1 MAGAGKRGLLGAVS
15 WILLAGAL
23 VMLWLVVLSGV
34 TNHTPLNK
42 IWFLRADTS
51 GIGDARPNS
60 QWTFWY
66 VCGDNNNNC
75 GSPVPALPLGYAWR
89 GNSTGAPSA
98 LVGSHGHNTTSKY
111 YYYMWRFGW
120 VFFFIAFIFANFAAL
135 SGVLSCIRV
144 VAGATGLLTLA
155 ATFWLC
161 LAACLMSAVFVKARD
176 RFQSDGRS
184 ASVGRYAF
192 AFTWTSLVLLFLS
205 ACLFL
210 GGVLIGRKKR
220 DSGSY
225 AKETAYNGNV
235 GYPPGNQGFATDN
248 VQSGYTTNAPQRSNI
263 IREEVPEPTAT
274 TTTTKGGQGMRGLFP
289 RHREA
294 SVV

>member
-1 MAGAGKRGLLGAVS
+1 MAGAGKRGLLGSVS

-34 TNHTPLNK
+34 THHTPLNK

-51 GIGDARPNS
+51 GIGDARPIS

-66 VCGDNNNNC
+66 VCGDNNDNC
-75 GSPVPALPLGYAWR
+75 GKPVPALPLGYAWR
-89 GNSTGAPSA
+89 GNSNGAPAA

-135 SGVLSCIRV
+135 SGFLSCIRV
-144 VAGATGLLTLA
+144 VAGATGMLTLA
-155 ATFWLC
+155 ATFWLT
-161 LAACLMSAVFVKARD
+161 LAACLMTAVFVKARN
-176 RFQSDGRS
+176 RFQSDGHN
-184 ASVGRYAF
+184 ASVGSYAF
-192 AFTWTSLVLLFLS
+192 AFTWTPLVLLFVS
-205 ACLFL
+205 SCLFL
-210 GGVLIGRKKR
+210 GAVLIGRKKR
-220 DSGSY
+220 DTGGY

-248 VQSGYTTNAPQRSNI
+248 VQSGYTSNAPQRSNI
-263 IREEVPEPTAT
+263 IREEVPEPTT
-274 TTTTKGGQGMRGLFP
+274 TTRSGQGMRGLFP
-289 RHREA
+289 KHREA